1 MLNIKDLRQEYSL
14 YRLDEESVERNPF
27 LQFKTWF
34 EEAQQAQLAAE
45 PNAMTLATTDE
56 CGRPSARIVLLKE
69 VDEKGFVFFTNYESR
84 KGQNIAQNNQAALL
98 FFWAELQR
106 QVRLEGAVEKIS
118 TAESEAYFQSRP
130 RGSQLSAWLS
140 PQSQPVESRQWLEKR
155 QQELEKAFAGVEKL
169 PLPPFWGGYRLLPTY
184 FEFWQGRPSRLHD
197 RIAYKKNETT
207 SQNATW
213 EVIRLA
219 P

>member
-69 VDEKGFVFFTNYESR
+69 VDERGFVFFTNYESR